1 MSYTLHFSDPTTTTT
16 ITVLSKT
23 EGTGINNYDTSL
35 DLIGAGYTN
44 YGLPYAQ
51 NFLKLLE
58 NFSSPS
64 QPDNPIKGQLW
75 YDTSNVS
82 RPVLRINNGSSNSNR
97 WPSANG
103 IYQQTTDPTIRY
115 SVYNGDIWV
124 DTGNNQLKIR
134 YSDNWTIVGPTLQS
148 GNSKSGSEV
157 VTIESTT
164 SDFYP
169 IIKNWVNNQVVEI
182 ISYNEFIPRT
192 VISGFTTIKI
202 GTNLTSRV
210 PAKYNGLAERASA
223 LQLSAGVLIQASEVL
238 RNNASSQTL
247 FGKLYIQ
254 SADGLSVRS
263 SLSGNAIKIYSDST
277 NGFVNFAGD
286 VLKVGTES
294 TSYIKFNAQYANVGI
309 NKAPT
314 STSPTLDVNGGA
326 RFNEGITINSGNL
339 EVGGKGIFS
348 GALSGASLKINGTT
362 TSTGKLTL
370 GLSGNGVILEPAVND
385 VYDIGTSSKK
395 FRSIYVSDIYS
406 ETFNGSFTGSASS
419 LTSSRSF
426 FVEGQVSAATV
437 SFNGTSDVTFDTS
450 LTRSAIA
457 GQGIATS
464 AGTDYTL
471 LVLEDTN
478 PDAEL
483 QQITKA
489 NFLSDVYS
497 NLFATG
503 MIVPFGSSTSVPDG
517 FLVCDGST
525 VSIATYPELHAV
537 IGTTY
542 GSGGAGTF
550 KTPDMSSTTSVSPAG
565 YITYIIKT

>member
-1 MSYTLHFSDPTTTTT
+1 MSYTLRFSDPNTTTT

-44 YGLPYAQ
+44 YGQPYAQ

-75 YDTSNVS
+75 YDTSAS

-103 IYQQTTDPTIRY
+103 IYQQTTDPSIRY
-115 SVYNGDIWV
+115 AVYNGDVWV

-134 YSDNWTIVGPTLQS
+134 YSENWTVVGPALQT
-148 GNSKSGSEV
+148 GTVKSGTEAV
-157 VTIESTT
+157 IVESNTG
-164 SDFYP
+164 DLYP
-169 IIKNWVNNQVVEI
+169 VIKNWVNDQIVEI

-192 VISGFTTIKI
+192 VISGFSVIKI
-202 GTNLTSRV
+202 GTNLTSKV
-210 PAKYNGLAERASA
+210 SAKYNGLAEKASA
-223 LQLSAGVLIQASEVL
+223 LQVSPGVLIQASEVL
-238 RNNASSQTL
+238 KNNATSQTL
-247 FGKLYIQ
+247 AGSLYIQ
-254 SADGLSVRS
+254 SADGLSIRPT
-263 SLSGNAIKIYSDST
+263 LSGNAIKIYSDST
-277 NGFVNFAGD
+277 NGYVNFAGNT
-286 VLKVGTES
+286 LRVGTS
-294 TSYIKFNAQYANVGI
+294 NTSFIKFNSQYANVGI
-309 NKAPT
+309 NTTPS

-326 RFNEGITINSGNL
+326 RFNEGITINSGNID
-339 EVGGKGIFS
+339 VGGKGIFS
-348 GALSGASLKINGTT
+348 GALSAASLRVNGLT

-370 GLSGNGVILEPAVND
+370 GSSGNGVIIEPAVND
-385 VYDIGTSSKK
+385 VYDIGTASKK
-395 FRSIYVSDIYS
+395 FRSIYVSDVYS

-419 LTSSRSF
+419 LTSPRYFS
-426 FVEGQVSAATV
+426 VQGQVTATSI
-437 SFNGTSDVTFDTS
+437 SFNGTADVTFDTT
-450 LTRSAIA
+450 LTRSAISSQGVITTA
-457 GQGIATS
+457 GSG
-464 AGTDYTL
+464 YTL
-471 LVLEDTN
+471 LVLEDSN
-478 PDAEL
+478 PDADL
-483 QQITKA
+483 QKITKA

-497 NLFATG
+497 NLFVTG
-503 MIVPFGSSTSVPDG
+503 MIVPFGSSTGIPTG

-525 VSIATYPELHAV
+525 VSIATYPDLYAI

-550 KTPDMSSTTSVSPAG
+550 KTPDMSITTEVSPGG